1 MQYNKITKENIDHLL
16 FEVAKEYHK
25 HGKKAKGEIVIVG
38 GAAIIANYEFRS
50 MSEDADAIMF
60 AESHLKDAIVNV
72 ARKNNLPDNWLNSD
86 FKVTRSYSDKLGKY
100 AKDYKKY
107 ANCIEVKVIDR
118 EYLIA
123 MKLASFRKYRNDIS
137 DIIGILNSN
146 YDKDMEITFEE
157 IQKAIINLYGS
168 YDYIEKEARQFIENS
183 MKEHNYRNAYD
194 VVLKEEKMN
203 RNIVSASKNEIL
215 NIKDINYVLS
225 KTKNKRLNDLYIKL
239 GITPTNDMHKNATLA
254 NDLLFQTYSDN
265 KKTIDFSQ
273 YVKTYFDDLYNLHL
287 QYLNKEKDD

>member
-1 MQYNKITKENIDHLL
+1 
-16 FEVAKEYHK
+16 
-25 HGKKAKGEIVIVG
+25 
-38 GAAIIANYEFRS
+38 
-50 MSEDADAIMF
+50 
-60 AESHLKDAIVNV
+60 
-72 ARKNNLPDNWLNSD
+72 
-86 FKVTRSYSDKLGKY
+86 
-100 AKDYKKY
+100 
-107 ANCIEVKVIDR
+107 
-118 EYLIA
+118 